1 MIRVALVDDQTL
13 MREGLR
19 NLLELTDDIRVIA
32 EAADGAEAIEMIP
45 RVRPDVVLLDVRMPR
60 RSGIDVLQTLKH
72 GQRLPPTIL
81 LTTFDDDTALL
92 EGIRAGARGF
102 LLKDVSLDD
111 LTRAIR
117 EVAAGGT
124 IMRPAITD
132 RILRTAGQVATD
144 FEAMEQ
150 PDRLSRR
157 EVETLRLMAGGHS
170 NREIADA
177 FGTTEGT
184 VKNHVSSILSK
195 LGVKSRTQA
204 VLKGMELG
212 YLGAATGQK
221 QNKSVT

>member
-19 NLLELTDDIRVIA
+19 KLLELTSDIEVVA
-32 EAADGAEAIEMIP
+32 EAADGSEAIDMIP

-60 RSGIDVLQTLKH
+60 RSGIDVLQTLRE
-72 GQRLPPTIL
+72 GNRLPPTIL
-81 LTTFDDDTALL
+81 LTTFDDDAALL

-102 LLKDVSLDD
+102 MLKDVSLDD

-117 EVAAGGT
+117 EVAGGGT
-124 IMRPAITD
+124 LMRPAVTE
-132 RILRTAGQVATD
+132 RVLRTAGQVAQN
-144 FEAMEQ
+144 FEAI
-150 PDRLSRR
+150 DRPEHLSRR

-184 VKNHVSSILSK
+184 VKNHVSSILLK
-195 LGVKSRTQA
+195 MGVKSRTQA

-212 YLGAATGQK
+212 YLGSARR
-221 QNKSVT
+221 

>member
-19 NLLELTDDIRVIA
+19 KLLELTDDIRVVG

-45 RVRPDVVLLDVRMPR
+45 RVKPDVVLLDVRMPR
-60 RSGIDVLQTLKH
+60 RTGIEVLQTLRH
-72 GQRLPPTIL
+72 GDRLPPTIL

-92 EGIRAGARGF
+92 EGIKAGARGF
-102 LLKDVSLDD
+102 LLKDVSLAD
-111 LTRAIR
+111 LTRAIQD
-117 EVAAGGT
+117 VAAGAT
-124 IMRPAITD
+124 LMRPVVTE
-132 RILRTAGQVATD
+132 RILRAASKVTAD
-144 FEAMEQ
+144 FDAIDRPE
-150 PDRLSRR
+150 RLSRR
-157 EVETLRLMAGGHS
+157 EIETLRMMAGGHS
-170 NREIADA
+170 NRDIAEA

-212 YLGAATGQK
+212 YLGG
-221 QNKSVT
+221 S

>member
-1 MIRVALVDDQTL
+1 VIRVALVDDQTL

-19 NLLELTDDIRVIA
+19 RLLELTEDIQVVA

-60 RSGIDVLQTLKH
+60 RSGIDVLRTL
-72 GQRLPPTIL
+72 GNGSRLPPTIL
-81 LTTFDDDTALL
+81 LTTFDDDSALL
-92 EGIRAGARGF
+92 EGIRSGARGF

-117 EVAAGGT
+117 DVAAGRT
-124 IMRPAITD
+124 LMRPAITE
-132 RILRTAGQVATD
+132 RILRTAGQVPQN
-144 FEAMEQ
+144 FEAIDTPE
-150 PDRLSRR
+150 RLSPR
-157 EVETLRLMAGGHS
+157 EIETLRLMGGGHS
-170 NREIADA
+170 NRQIADA

-184 VKNHVSSILSK
+184 VKNHVSSILLK

-212 YLGAATGQK
+212 YLGSARR
-221 QNKSVT
+221 

>member
-19 NLLELTDDIRVIA
+19 KLLELTDDIEVVA
-32 EAADGAEAIEMIP
+32 EAGDGVEAIEMIP
-45 RVRPDVVLLDVRMPR
+45 RVRPHVVLLDVRMPR
-60 RSGIDVLQTLKH
+60 LSGIDVLQTLR
-72 GQRLPPTIL
+72 QSERLPPTIL
-81 LTTFDDDTALL
+81 LTTFDDDAALL
-92 EGIRAGARGF
+92 EGIRSGARGF

-124 IMRPAITD
+124 LMRPAITE
-132 RILRTAGQVATD
+132 RILRTAAQVAQE
-144 FEAMEQ
+144 FEAIDSPE
-150 PDRLSRR
+150 RLSRR
-157 EVETLRLMAGGHS
+157 EIETLRLMGGGHS

-184 VKNHVSSILSK
+184 VKNHVSNILLT

-212 YLGAATGQK
+212 YLGSQRR
-221 QNKSVT
+221 